1 MAVAKKIPLNV
12 LALLDF
18 EFELVAGKKTETE
31 ACLEEIR
38 NRVLSKSH
46 YLVMIEYATEDAFSD
61 EEKRAK
67 AARKAILDSLDLYC
81 MKILK
86 MKTE

>member
-1 MAVAKKIPLNV
+1 MAVTKKMPSNV

-18 EFELVAGKKTETE
+18 EFELVAGKKTETY

-46 YLVMIEYATEDAFSD
+46 YLILIEYATDDAFSD
-61 EEKRAK
+61 VEKRAK
-67 AARKAILDSLDLYC
+67 VAKKAILDSLDLYC

-86 MKTE
+86 MKTD